1 MFHAVTETNKPKE
14 EQAVAELSGPA
25 AKKPS
30 GAAVV
35 LEFCYAILATVS
47 VVLFGMSA
55 AGMLSEEFASL
66 ARTFDYL
73 ICLIFVTQ
81 ASWSLYRAPD
91 KIKWWKW
98 GWADFVAS
106 VPEVEILR
114 IFRGLRLFLVVRS
127 IRSMVRGVRGLAQLF
142 DAGRAQTV
150 LALVFSLIVISVLM
164 SSFLILGM
172 ESPNPDANIKTAR
185 DAFLWSISTLTGAEP
200 TGFGDHFPVTD
211 GGRVVAIWLVI
222 VSLGLIGSLAGLI
235 SAWIE
240 DEPEE
245 NEQVSKKKEK

>member
-1 MFHAVTETNKPKE
+1 MTETNEPE
-14 EQAVAELSGPA
+14 EKQAAADVAGRPVA
-25 AKKPS
+25 TKKPS
-30 GAAVV
+30 GAAVI
-35 LEFCYAILATVS
+35 LECCYAILATTS
-47 VVLFGMSA
+47 VVLYGMSA
-55 AGMLSEEFASL
+55 SGMLSKEFAAL
-66 ARTFDYL
+66 AGTFDNI
-73 ICLIFVTQ
+73 ICLIFVIQ
-81 ASWSLYRAPD
+81 ASVSLYRAPD
-91 KIKWWKW
+91 KVKWWKW

-106 VPEVEILR
+106 IPEVEALR
-114 IFRGLRLFLVVRS
+114 IFRGVRLFLIVRS
-127 IRSMVRGVRGLAQLF
+127 IRSVVRGVRGLAQLF

-172 ESPNPDANIKTAR
+172 ESNHPGANIRTAQ
-185 DAFLWSISTLTGAEP
+185 DAFLWAISTLTGAEP
-200 TGFGDHFPVTD
+200 TGFGDHYPVTS

-245 NEQVSKKKEK
+245 EVQVNKKQQK